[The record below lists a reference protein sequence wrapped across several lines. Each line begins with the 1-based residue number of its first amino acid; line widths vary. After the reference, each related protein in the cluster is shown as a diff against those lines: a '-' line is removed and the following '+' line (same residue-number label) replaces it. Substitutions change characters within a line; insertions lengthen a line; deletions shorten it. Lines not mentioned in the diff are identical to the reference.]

1 MLFAASTSAVTLT
14 GEMPLW
20 WRGGLECCKHC
31 LRGATTGSMR
41 ITLIRTHCVRALSLP
56 LSLPPWHAYFCSGPP
71 RDALALSGPLPG
83 PAPSGASSDV
93 WYDCSAEEGIVDPVF
108 GFSGVFSDPPVV
120 TKNRWF
126 GSPSPCAP
134 GVLARSAK
142 PMCAHSHSGQVVHKT
157 IHYNGTMT
165 LPTVA
170 ADFHQVA
177 QPEKGEDGGLHIPI
191 PFLARACAAESCEG
205 CSGSYAWFACM
216 QVARVHSNKYTHMRM
231 VKYAHAQALHPPG
244 QSPAMNTLCSCLMSA
259 HGLVCVCA
267 RACA

>member
-1 MLFAASTSAVTLT
+1 MLQALPA
-14 GEMPLW
+14 
-20 WRGGLECCKHC
+20 GGDDGQYAHYTDSN
-31 LRGATTGSMR
+31 A
-41 ITLIRTHCVRALSLP
+41 CVRALSLP

-205 CSGSYAWFACM
+205 CSGSRLHVCMVCMYASRACTLK
-216 QVARVHSNKYTHMRM
+216 QVHA
-231 VKYAHAQALHPPG
+231 YAHG
-244 QSPAMNTLCSCLMSA
+244 QIRTRTGAPSSGTE
-259 HGLVCVCA
+259 GG
-267 RACA
+267 RT